1 VSVAAKRAHVIF
13 YITWWLEN
21 ERPYP
26 AEQIAGMFQRMVVQG
41 VPDALGIPSKEY
53 MAISS
58 DRFIP
63 NISLRARGRR
73 LVARP
78 IQLTI
83 GRAVLRLLL
92 AISAD

>member
-1 VSVAAKRAHVIF
+1 
-13 YITWWLEN
+13 
-21 ERPYP
+21 
-26 AEQIAGMFQRMVVQG
+26 
-41 VPDALGIPSKEY
+41 
-53 MAISS
+53 MATSS

-63 NISLRARGRR
+63 NISLHARGKR

-92 AISAD
+92 AISADFTQTSTPPMVES